1 MAPDSVIYDT
11 WYIFWYVGFCVDEI
25 VESVRGLHFVRV
37 LFQSL
42 QNGLTS
48 PVAASL
54 TPRTIS
60 AFESHIRHHKMFL
73 SNTRHLFPKKQVATK
88 KKYTISDSVFGTV
101 FYAPSHMV
109 WWVLFWLLAS
119 EASFWL
125 VKILKQPSR
134 RYILQSWGSLQGPM
148 GPYRP
153 WMICLGH

>member
-25 VESVRGLHFVRV
+25 VESVRGLHFLRV

-73 SNTRHLFPKKQVATK
+73 FNTWHIFQKKQEATNK
-88 KKYTISDSVFGTV
+88 KVHKFWFCFRDSILC
-101 FYAPSHMV
+101 PLSHGVMGF
-109 WWVLFWLLAS
+109 VLIAS
-119 EASFWL
+119 LRNLFLTSENS
-125 VKILKQPSR
+125 
-134 RYILQSWGSLQGPM
+134 
-148 GPYRP
+148 
-153 WMICLGH
+153 